1 MSATFFGYAAS
12 PVNGGSQSDAS
23 APVSITPPA
32 SMAAGDFVYVVVSQR
47 DTGVTLSNSNDGG
60 QTWSAG
66 DQVASGSQTTRAFWC
81 QFDGTWDSN
90 PAFTTSFAGGYDA
103 RFSVLMFVF
112 RPSGSPTWAV
122 DVAQTSGNST
132 PSTPFDVTA
141 TGHTATASGVTIACF
156 FNTGYDGE
164 VFALQSG
171 GAGWS
176 NPGSQSQFRN
186 TRVSPS
192 GSEMSVSL
200 AYKLNS
206 GAGATGDCTNRVTQS
221 IATFWFVATFKDQS
235 AATTTVTP
243 GAGSAT
249 AAGQAPGK
257 ASSISVAPTVG
268 LVVAALLQP
277 TMFDGPHPSVG
288 AAQLQGLAPTVL
300 QTTPPSAALAPSVMV
315 AAGQVPTLLRYRTI
329 TPQLN
334 TTPSNGTSLA
344 PTVIQGWL
352 CQPSTGLA
360 VVGTLIPNLL
370 KNGAGSVT
378 PISFAALSLG
388 SLAPTLVQTNG
399 NATVLQPSR
408 AALEVSQL
416 APFMR
421 GSLGSPIPMG
431 SHQLVGLAPTLTQR
445 VAWVDVGSPQDPV
458 WRDV

>member
-1 MSATFFGYAAS
+1 MSATFFGYVSS
-12 PVNGGSQSDAS
+12 PVNGGDQRDGA
-23 APVSITPPA
+23 APVAITPPS
-32 SMAAGDFVYVVVSQR
+32 SMAAGDLVYVEVTQR
-47 DTGVTLSNSNDGG
+47 DPGSTLSVSETGG
-60 QTWSAG
+60 QTWNALAA
-66 DQVASGSQTTRAFWC
+66 VASGSQIKRGLWC
-81 QFDGTWDSN
+81 QFDGTWDAN
-90 PAFTTSFAGGYDA
+90 PSFTTNFSGGLH
-103 RFSVLMFVF
+103 FSVQMYVF

-122 DVAQTSGNST
+122 DVAQTNSNAT
-132 PSTPFDVTA
+132 PGSPFDVTA
-141 TGHTATASGVTIACF
+141 AAHTATASGVTIASF
-156 FNTGYDGE
+156 FNTSYDGE

-171 GAGWS
+171 GSGWA

-186 TRVSPS
+186 TKASPT
-192 GSEMSVSL
+192 GNEMTNSV

-206 GAGATGDCTNRVTQS
+206 GAGTTGDCVNRMTQS
-221 IATFWFVATFKDQS
+221 ITTLWTMITFKDQS
-235 AATTTVTP
+235 AATATVTP
-243 GAGSAT
+243 GVGTAT

-257 ASSISVAPTVG
+257 SSSISVAPTVG

-288 AAQLQGLAPTVL
+288 AAQLQGLTPTVL

-334 TTPSNGTSLA
+334 TTPSNGTALA